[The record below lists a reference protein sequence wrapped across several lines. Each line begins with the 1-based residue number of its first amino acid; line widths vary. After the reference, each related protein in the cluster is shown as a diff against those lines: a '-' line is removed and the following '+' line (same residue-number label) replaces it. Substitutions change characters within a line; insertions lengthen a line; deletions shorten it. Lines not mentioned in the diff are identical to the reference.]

1 MTKNVDEES
10 IGDWWRFSLIL
21 GQILVILSAKPS
33 PKNMFCHQN
42 LLSPASMWSWWS
54 SFDIKLN
61 RGCKH
66 DQVWEN
72 DEKSFHFFVFQI
84 CSFTLWCL
92 YMIIHVCSSSR
103 RKIKGNE
110 YKLRTIRTLSCPVS
124 CIFMNKPKQKYN
136 QATNKMEK
144 DEINWIALLQLWSC
158 DFKNWIKN
166 RIRSCKCQ
174 NDYSAA

>member
-1 MTKNVDEES
+1 MMTKILATVMLMTKN
-10 IGDWWRFSLIL
+10 FQHL
-21 GQILVILSAKPS
+21 
-33 PKNMFCHQN
+33 
-42 LLSPASMWSWWS
+42 WSFEDLTLKS
-54 SFDIKLN
+54 EIQLN
-61 RGCKH
+61 QVCKH
-66 DQVWEN
+66 DNVWEN

-84 CSFTLWCL
+84 CSFALWCL

-144 DEINWIALLQLWSC
+144 DKIKWIALIRLLSRH
-158 DFKNWIKN
+158 FKNLTEKSGNSLVSQHLRKISQHV
-166 RIRSCKCQ
+166 IRHHK
-174 NDYSAA
+174 

>member
-1 MTKNVDEES
+1 
-10 IGDWWRFSLIL
+10 
-21 GQILVILSAKPS
+21 
-33 PKNMFCHQN
+33 
-42 LLSPASMWSWWS
+42 MWSYRRNRHQQIFFVTKICYLQHRWS
-54 SFDIKLN
+54 TFDIKLN
-61 RGCKH
+61 QGCKH

-144 DEINWIALLQLWSC
+144 DEINWIALLQLQSR
-158 DFKNWIKN
+158 DFKNWIEN
-166 RIRSCKCQ
+166 RIQSCKRQ
-174 NDYSAA
+174 NGYSAA